1 MGNTEKR
8 AIWVTIVV
16 LIFCSAYYW
25 AVVDKQRA
33 DSQIELAESDS
44 ELKGDVNEW
53 SESYDRLEK
62 KWIGT
67 SKHVKTLQDETD
79 AHYTAY
85 ESKVDSINNSFEK
98 IDFKVDQLN
107 EVLSSRIDLL
117 KDDLES
123 LNDEFSNYK
132 RSSQRDMMKMKKTI
146 ELIQSDIEKINN
158 KLEEEFGE
166 EE

>member
-1 MGNTEKR
+1 MKEKR
-8 AIWVTIVV
+8 AIWVILILMIFSGAYFWVV
-16 LIFCSAYYW
+16 KL
-25 AVVDKQRA
+25 DEQDQKNQKLT
-33 DSQIELAESDS
+33 DSDFSLQ
-44 ELKGDVNEW
+44 GDVNEW

-107 EVLSSRIDLL
+107 EVL
-117 KDDLES
+117 
-123 LNDEFSNYK
+123 
-132 RSSQRDMMKMKKTI
+132 
-146 ELIQSDIEKINN
+146 LI
-158 KLEEEFGE
+158 
-166 EE
+166 

>member
-1 MGNTEKR
+1 MKEKR
-8 AIWVTIVV
+8 AIWVILVLMIFSGAYFWVV
-16 LIFCSAYYW
+16 KL
-25 AVVDKQRA
+25 DEQDQKNQKLT
-33 DSQIELAESDS
+33 DSDFS
-44 ELKGDVNEW
+44 LKGDVNEW

>member
-1 MGNTEKR
+1 MKEKR
-8 AIWVTIVV
+8 AIWVILVLMIFSGAYFWVV
-16 LIFCSAYYW
+16 KL
-25 AVVDKQRA
+25 DEQEQENRRLT
-33 DSQIELAESDS
+33 DSDFS
-44 ELKGDVNEW
+44 LKGDVNEW

-67 SKHVKTLQDETD
+67 SKHVKTLQDETG
-79 AHYTAY
+79 AHYSAY
-85 ESKVDSINNSFEK
+85 ESKVDSINNTFEK
-98 IDFKVDQLN
+98 LDFKVDQLN

-132 RSSQRDMMKMKKTI
+132 RSSQRDLMKLKKTI
-146 ELIQSDIEKINN
+146 ELIQSDIQKINN

>member
-1 MGNTEKR
+1 MKEKR
-8 AIWVTIVV
+8 AIWVILVLMIFSGAYFWVV
-16 LIFCSAYYW
+16 KL
-25 AVVDKQRA
+25 DEQEQENQRLSSS
-33 DSQIELAESDS
+33 DHELT
-44 ELKGDVNEW
+44 GDVTEAVEKW
-53 SESYDRLEK
+53 DRLDLRL
-62 KWIGT
+62 IGLAKRIRDLENQT
-67 SKHVKTLQDETD
+67 K
-79 AHYTAY
+79 AHYIAY

-98 IDFKVDQLN
+98 VDFKVDQLN
-107 EVLSSRIDLL
+107 EVLSSRIDIV

-146 ELIQSDIEKINN
+146 ELIQSDIQKINN

>member
-1 MGNTEKR
+1 MKEKR
-8 AIWVTIVV
+8 VIWVILVLMIFSGAYFWVV
-16 LIFCSAYYW
+16 KL
-25 AVVDKQRA
+25 DEQEQENQR
-33 DSQIELAESDS
+33 LTNSDVS
-44 ELKGDVNEW
+44 LKGDVNEW

-67 SKHVKTLQDETD
+67 SKHVKTLQDETG

-98 IDFKVDQLN
+98 LDFKVDQLN

-132 RSSQRDMMKMKKTI
+132 RSSQRDLMKLKKTI
-146 ELIQSDIEKINN
+146 EIIQSDINKINN

>member
-1 MGNTEKR
+1 MKEKR
-8 AIWVTIVV
+8 AIWVILVLMIFSGAYFWVV
-16 LIFCSAYYW
+16 KL
-25 AVVDKQRA
+25 DEQDQKNKKLT
-33 DSQIELAESDS
+33 DSDFS
-44 ELKGDVNEW
+44 LKGDVNEW
-53 SESYDRLEK
+53 RETYDRLEK

-132 RSSQRDMMKMKKTI
+132 RSSQRDLMKLKKTI
-146 ELIQSDIEKINN
+146 ELIQSDLEKINN

-166 EE
+166 DE

>member
-1 MGNTEKR
+1 MKEKR
-8 AIWVTIVV
+8 AIWVILVLMIFSGAYFWVV
-16 LIFCSAYYW
+16 KL
-25 AVVDKQRA
+25 DEQDQKNQKLT
-33 DSQIELAESDS
+33 DSDFS
-44 ELKGDVNEW
+44 LKGDVNEW

-146 ELIQSDIEKINN
+146 ELIQSDIEKINT

>member
-1 MGNTEKR
+1 MKEKR
-8 AIWVTIVV
+8 AIWVILVLMIFSGAYFWVV
-16 LIFCSAYYW
+16 KL
-25 AVVDKQRA
+25 DEQEQENER
-33 DSQIELAESDS
+33 LTNSDVS
-44 ELKGDVNEW
+44 LKGDVNEW

-67 SKHVKTLQDETD
+67 SKHVRTLQDQTG
-79 AHYTAY
+79 AHYVAY
-85 ESKVDSINNSFEK
+85 ESKVDSINNTFEK
-98 IDFKVDQLN
+98 LDFKIDQLN

-132 RSSQRDMMKMKKTI
+132 RSSQRDLMKLKKTI

>member
-1 MGNTEKR
+1 MKEKR
-8 AIWVTIVV
+8 AIWVILVLMIFSGAYFWVV
-16 LIFCSAYYW
+16 KL
-25 AVVDKQRA
+25 DEQEQENRRLT
-33 DSQIELAESDS
+33 DSDFS
-44 ELKGDVNEW
+44 LKGDVNEW

-67 SKHVKTLQDETD
+67 SKHVKTLQDETG
-79 AHYTAY
+79 AHYSAY
-85 ESKVDSINNSFEK
+85 ESKVDSINNTFEK
-98 IDFKVDQLN
+98 LDFKVDQLN

-132 RSSQRDMMKMKKTI
+132 RSSQRDLMKLKKTI

>member
-1 MGNTEKR
+1 MIFSG
-8 AIWVTIVV
+8 AYFWVVK
-16 LIFCSAYYW
+16 L
-25 AVVDKQRA
+25 DEQDQENQRLT
-33 DSQIELAESDS
+33 DSDFS
-44 ELKGDVNEW
+44 LKGDVNEW

-67 SKHVKTLQDETD
+67 SKHVKTLQDQTD

-146 ELIQSDIEKINN
+146 ELIQSDIQKINN